1 LSWSAYATVPSGG
14 VALGVVEKDLLI
26 IGANGQIVRLR

>member
-1 LSWSAYATVPSGG
+1 MVPAGG